1 MRDERFRDWSR
12 CLTRRGQRQLA
23 DTVRLLIYR
32 TAPDLFARMPFQ
44 DDAAFLDP
52 LLFAWLTASDP
63 PMSLEQTVDD
73 ARAGRPIRIRTALSA
88 DGAAIELFSGRHP
101 LLDRFFVEEGGNPDA
116 MQVAEVANDHVGHL
130 RTAFQLM
137 VRHCPDMAADIAAT
151 TRRVMLFRAPA
162 PNSFATLSAHGAV
175 FFNVPEG
182 ADEVFFLED
191 IAHQCAHVM
200 FNALTL
206 DKRRFLA
213 VDPAMPLAVITG
225 DPAEP
230 RKLYSAFHALYT
242 YTLICR
248 LLATLC
254 QRPVFAG
261 RQAHELLGRLG
272 YTLSK
277 FGWDL
282 DLLGKPDL
290 YTARGHLCYRRF
302 AAQYRHHVA
311 HWGPLVGRLDFAN
324 QPYNF
329 SYERFAASNP
339 PAMALFQTA

>member
-1 MRDERFRDWSR
+1 MPDERFREWAR

-23 DTVRLLIYR
+23 ETVRVLIYR

-44 DDAAFLDP
+44 HDAAFLDP

-63 PMSLEQTVDD
+63 PMSLAQTVDD
-73 ARAGRPIRIRTALSA
+73 ARAAQLIPIRAALSS
-88 DGAAIELFSGRHP
+88 DDAAIELFSGRHP
-101 LLDRFFVEEGGNPDA
+101 LLDRFFVEEGGNPDD
-116 MQVAEVANDHVGHL
+116 MELVEVANDHAGHL
-130 RTAFQLM
+130 RTAFQLI
-137 VRHCPDMAADIAAT
+137 VRHCPDMAADIATT
-151 TRRVMLFRAPA
+151 TRRVMLFRAPV

-175 FFNVPEG
+175 FFNVPER

-206 DKRRFLA
+206 DKRCFLA
-213 VDPAMPLAVITG
+213 VDPALPLAAITG

-254 QRPVFAG
+254 ERRVFAG
-261 RQAHELLGRLG
+261 RRAHELLGRLG
-272 YTLSK
+272 YTLRK

-282 DLLGKPDL
+282 ALLGKRDL
-290 YTARGHLCYRRF
+290 YTARGQLCFRRF
-302 AAQYRHHVA
+302 AVQYRHHLA
-311 HWGPLVGRLDFAN
+311 RWSALVDRLDFAN

-329 SYERFAASNP
+329 SYERFAERNP
-339 PAMALFQTA
+339 PATALFRTA